1 MSVPLATRIRDSLCV
16 LGQIMRRQY
25 LIKVWHMEIG
35 EGCRISSTAKL
46 DKTYPQGIHIGK
58 YTAITFGSTI
68 LTHDWINCVNRDV
81 YVGDQCF
88 IGAHSI
94 ILPGVRIGDNC
105 IVAAGALVARNV
117 PPNSLVAGNPARVVE
132 SNLELTRWGIRVRSQ
147 AHVARKQPHPQ
158 EVTAFPQ

>member
-1 MSVPLATRIRDSLCV
+1 MSVPLTTRIRDSLCV

-25 LIKVWHMEIG
+25 LIKVWHMDIG
-35 EGCRISSTAKL
+35 EGCKISSTAKL
-46 DKTYPQGIHIGK
+46 DKTYPQGIHVGK

-68 LTHDWINCVNRDV
+68 LTHDWVNSVNRDV
-81 YVGDQCF
+81 YIGDQCF

-105 IVAAGALVARNV
+105 IVAAGALVARNI

-147 AHVARKQPHPQ
+147 APPAMKQPHPQ
-158 EVTAFPQ
+158 EVMAFPQ